1 MTNKQNRPGML
12 IIFEGIDGT
21 GKSTQVQLLS
31 DQLRKLGCDV
41 VNTFEPTDGPFG
53 KKIRSMFTNRASLTR
68 TEELALF
75 MDDRRWH
82 VKDLIAPA
90 LAAGKVVISDRY
102 YFSTA
107 AYQGAAG
114 LDPEQIIAE
123 NETFAPVPDCVLL
136 LEASVT
142 LGRRRIEESR
152 QENPNDFEK
161 EEGLRKVSAV
171 FTTIQRDYIRRIDA
185 SQSIEAVA
193 LAVWEQVLP
202 LIVARGLEIK
212 SC

>member
-1 MTNKQNRPGML
+1 MSSNENRPGML

-21 GKSTQVQLLS
+21 GKSTQVHLLS
-31 DQLRKLGCDV
+31 EALRKQGCEV
-41 VNTFEPTDGPFG
+41 VTTFEPTDGPFG
-53 KKIRSMFTNRASLTR
+53 KKIRALFTNRASLSR
-68 TEELALF
+68 DEELALF

-82 VKDLIAPA
+82 VKELITPA

-114 LDPEQIIAE
+114 LDPERIIAD
-123 NETFAPVPDCVLL
+123 NEIFAPVPDCVLL
-136 LEASVT
+136 LEAPVT

-152 QENPNDFEK
+152 QEDPNDFEK

-171 FTTIQRDYIRRIDA
+171 FTTLQRDYIQRIDA
-185 SQSIEAVA
+185 TQSIEMVA
-193 LAVWEQVLP
+193 QAVWERVLP
-202 LIVARGLEIK
+202 LVGQRRVEVKI
-212 SC
+212 C

>member
-1 MTNKQNRPGML
+1 MTSNENRSGLL

-31 DQLRKLGCDV
+31 ESLRKQGCQV
-41 VNTFEPTDGPFG
+41 VTTFEPTDGPFG
-53 KKIRSMFTNRASLTR
+53 KKIRALFTNRASLTQA
-68 TEELALF
+68 EELALF

-82 VKDLIAPA
+82 VQELIAPA
-90 LAAGKVVISDRY
+90 LAAGKIVISDRY

-114 LDPEQIIAE
+114 LDPEQIIVD
-123 NETFAPVPDCVLL
+123 NEHFAPVPDCVLL

-142 LGRRRIEESR
+142 LGRRRIAESR

-161 EEGLRKVSAV
+161 EDSLRKVSAV
-171 FTTIQRDYIRRIDA
+171 FTTIKRDYIQRIDA
-185 SQSIEAVA
+185 SLSIESVA
-193 LAVWEQVLP
+193 EAVWAQVVP
-202 LIVARGLEIK
+202 LVAGRGGEVK

>member
-1 MTNKQNRPGML
+1 MTSKQSRPGIL

-31 DQLRKLGCDV
+31 EALRKYGCEV
-41 VNTFEPTDGPFG
+41 VTTFEPTDGPFG
-53 KKIRSMFTNRASLTR
+53 RKIRALFSNRASVSR
-68 TEELALF
+68 DEELALF

-82 VKDLIAPA
+82 VNELIAPA

-114 LDPEQIIAE
+114 LDPEQIIAD
-123 NETFAPVPDCVLL
+123 NEAFAPVPDCVLL

-161 EEGLRKVSAV
+161 EESLRKVSAV
-171 FTTIQRDYIRRIDA
+171 FASIQRDYIRRIDA
-185 SQSIEAVA
+185 SQSIETVGK
-193 LAVWEQVLP
+193 AVWEQVLP
-202 LIVARGLEIK
+202 LVEECREEVR